1 MKKKNNSSNYILL
14 IIGIIVAIIP
24 LLINKLTA
32 VRLLL
37 SLVGI
42 FLVTISLERKK
53 IRKIII
59 LFISFLIMSVFVD
72 SIVSSIFARIP
83 IYTYN
88 ITTTGNTRVYNSIGF
103 RIWQCNIKND
113 KDLRVDAFYTKGYM
127 CDAKNIEQIDS
138 NSFLNS
144 VVENYGE
151 YQNTYVKIRGKI
163 SKKNSQNS
171 IEMQPYEKKDLTIN
185 GYVNFADNITLK
197 ILFKNNNSELDL
209 YDVYDE
215 ITVIGIVKN
224 IEQNDEKFVVYLS
237 ESELVSEEKFDTYEI
252 IVNKSNECRN
262 ENSIIYSDDKNE
274 LYTYCIDGIV
284 VKYESDNYELASAL
298 SSSKINVDSL
308 FVDEKNQ
315 ETDEG
320 GNVLHYFER
329 YNIMECNKEGSKDYI
344 IGPPDIKMDGNACIT
359 NEESPI
365 E

>member
-262 ENSIIYSDDKNE
+262 ENSIIYSDDKNV

-344 IGPPDIKMDGNACIT
+344 IGPPDIKMDGNACSN

>member
-1 MKKKNNSSNYILL
+1 
-14 IIGIIVAIIP
+14 
-24 LLINKLTA
+24 
-32 VRLLL
+32 
-37 SLVGI
+37 
-42 FLVTISLERKK
+42 
-53 IRKIII
+53 
-59 LFISFLIMSVFVD
+59 MSVFVD

-262 ENSIIYSDDKNE
+262 ENSIIYSDDKNV

-315 ETDEG
+315 ETD
-320 GNVLHYFER
+320 
-329 YNIMECNKEGSKDYI
+329 S
-344 IGPPDIKMDGNACIT
+344 
-359 NEESPI
+359 
-365 E
+365 

>member
-237 ESELVSEEKFDTYEI
+237 ESELVSEEKFDTY
-252 IVNKSNECRN
+252 
-262 ENSIIYSDDKNE
+262 
-274 LYTYCIDGIV
+274 
-284 VKYESDNYELASAL
+284 
-298 SSSKINVDSL
+298 
-308 FVDEKNQ
+308 
-315 ETDEG
+315 
-320 GNVLHYFER
+320 
-329 YNIMECNKEGSKDYI
+329 
-344 IGPPDIKMDGNACIT
+344 
-359 NEESPI
+359 
-365 E
+365 